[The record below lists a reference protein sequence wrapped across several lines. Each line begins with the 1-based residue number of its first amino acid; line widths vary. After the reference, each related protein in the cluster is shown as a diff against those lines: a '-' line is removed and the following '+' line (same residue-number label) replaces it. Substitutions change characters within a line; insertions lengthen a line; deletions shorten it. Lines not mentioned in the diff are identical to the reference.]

1 LITTQLKTGVFS
13 IQAISGTD
21 YPEILPANPCFHS
34 RFFYGELACRNK
46 LGGDLAGI
54 VCPVSIIEK
63 MKNVK
68 MVFGDL
74 K

>member
-1 LITTQLKTGVFS
+1 LITTLLKKGVFS
-13 IQAISGTD
+13 IQTISGTD
-21 YPEILPANPCFHS
+21 YPEILPANPCFQVV
-34 RFFYGELACRNK
+34 FYGELVCRNK
-46 LGGDLAGI
+46 LGSDLAGI
-54 VCPVSIIEK
+54 VCPVPIIEK